1 MSASVMILGAG
12 PLQVPGILEAKAL
25 GLRTVAVD
33 GNASAPGLPFA
44 DKAVVA
50 NILDP
55 DAVGDIART
64 ERIDALFTLCTEA
77 PMRCLATTASR
88 LGLPALSQAAAY
100 RATDKR
106 LMREAF
112 ANAGAPSPRFQ
123 QVHTLAEAQ
132 GAAAAFGYPVALK
145 IARGAGS
152 RGIYH
157 VRKAAEL
164 GESFARARTYQPED
178 ALLIEEWVEG
188 CEVSVEGLVVG
199 GSVKIVAV
207 TDKEVFSGAHPVE
220 SGHSQPSQLD
230 DQVQQSIRD
239 AVVAGVRALDLDRT
253 TFHAELKVSPHGPR
267 LIEIGAR
274 LGGDRIS
281 THLTPISTG
290 VNLVRCGLLLALGET
305 PMLAGHQPRGAA
317 IRYFDTGYTGRL
329 DSLDGVRS
337 VYSVP
342 GLELLYL
349 QAEGGGKLRL
359 GFEIG
364 PVRSSLDRYGHV
376 LCSGATAGE
385 AIARAERVRDAL
397 VFSFADGQR
406 RSGGGRLIPQPHPE
420 AHRSIGVAARVG
432 GSPFQA

>member
-1 MSASVMILGAG
+1 MNTSVMILAAG
-12 PLQVPGILEAKAL
+12 PLQLPGILEAKAL
-25 GLRTVAVD
+25 GLRTIAVD
-33 GNASAPGLPFA
+33 GDSSAPGLAFA
-44 DKAVVA
+44 DKGIVA

-55 DAVGDIART
+55 EVVADLARA

-77 PMRCLATTASR
+77 PIRCLAAIASR
-88 LGLPALSQAAAY
+88 FGLPALSKAAAY

-112 ANAGAPSPRFQ
+112 ATAGAPSPRFK
-123 QVHTLAEAQ
+123 QVHTLAETQ
-132 GAAAAFGYPVALK
+132 VAAAGFGYPVALK

-152 RGIYH
+152 RGIYQ
-157 VRKAAEL
+157 VRQAAEL
-164 GESFARARTYQPED
+164 GESFAQARTLQSED

-188 CEVSVEGLVVG
+188 CEVSVEGFVVH

-207 TDKEVFSGAHPVE
+207 TDKEVFRGAHPVE

-230 DQVQQSIRD
+230 DPVQQSIRD
-239 AVVAGVRALDLDRT
+239 AVVAGVHALELDWT
-253 TFHAELKVSPHGPR
+253 TFHAELKISPQGPR

-305 PMLAGHQPRGAA
+305 PVVAGHQPRGAA
-317 IRYFDTGYTGRL
+317 IRYFDTGHTGRL
-329 DSLDGVRS
+329 KSLTGVRN

-342 GLELLYL
+342 ELELLYL
-349 QAEGGGKLRL
+349 ESERGGKLSL
-359 GFEIG
+359 GSEIG

-376 LCSGATAGE
+376 LCSGTTAGE
-385 AIARAERVRDAL
+385 AIARAERVRDML
-397 VFSFADGQR
+397 VFSFVDGQCR
-406 RSGGGRLIPQPHPE
+406 TGSGRLILRSQIE
-420 AHRSIGVAARVG
+420 DRRSIAVGAGVG
-432 GSPFQA
+432 G

>member
-1 MSASVMILGAG
+1 MSTSVMILAAG

-33 GNASAPGLPFA
+33 GDTSAPGLPLA

-55 DAVGDIART
+55 DAVGDIARA

-77 PMRCLATTASR
+77 PMRCLATLASR
-88 LGLPALSQAAAY
+88 LALPALSQAAAY

-112 ANAGAPSPRFQ
+112 AKAGAPSPRFKP
-123 QVHTLAEAQ
+123 VCTLAEAQ
-132 GAAAAFGYPVALK
+132 VAAAGFGYPVALK

-157 VRKAAEL
+157 VRRAAEL
-164 GESFARARTYQPED
+164 VESFARARTHQPEG
-178 ALLIEEWVEG
+178 ALLVEEWVEG
-188 CEVSVEGLVVG
+188 CEVSVEGWVAG

-207 TDKEVFSGAHPVE
+207 TDKEVLGGAHPVE

-230 DQVQQSIRD
+230 DRVQQLIRD
-239 AVVAGVRALDLDRT
+239 AVVAGVRALDLDWT

-267 LIEIGAR
+267 IIEIGAR

-305 PMLAGHQPRGAA
+305 PVPAGHERRGAA

-349 QAEGGGKLRL
+349 QAARGGTL
-359 GFEIG
+359 GCGVEIG
-364 PVRSSLDRYGHV
+364 PVHSSHDRYGHV

-385 AIARAERVRDAL
+385 AIARAERVRDTL

-406 RSGGGRLIPQPHPE
+406 RSGSGRLILQSHPKS
-420 AHRSIGVAARVG
+420 RPSLGVATSVG
-432 GSPFQA
+432 G

>member
-1 MSASVMILGAG
+1 MSTSVMILAAG
-12 PLQVPGILEAKAL
+12 PLQLPGILEAKAL

-33 GNASAPGLPFA
+33 GDCSAPGLSSA
-44 DKAVVA
+44 DKGVVA

-55 DAVGDIART
+55 DVVADLARA

-77 PMRCLATTASR
+77 PVRCLATVASR
-88 LGLPALSQAAAY
+88 LGLPAFSEAAAY

-112 ANAGAPSPRFQ
+112 ATAGAPSPRFK

-132 GAAAAFGYPVALK
+132 AFAAEFGYPVALK

-152 RGIYH
+152 RGIYQ
-157 VRKAAEL
+157 VRKPAAL
-164 GESFARARTYQPED
+164 GASFAQARTFQSEG

-188 CEVSVEGLVVG
+188 CEVSVEGFVAH
-199 GSVKIVAV
+199 GSVNIVAV
-207 TDKEVFSGAHPVE
+207 TDKEVFGGDHPVE

-230 DQVQQSIRD
+230 DAVQQSIRD
-239 AVVAGVRALDLDRT
+239 AVVAGVHALELDGT
-253 TFHAELKVSPHGPR
+253 TFHAELKASPQGPR

-305 PMLAGHQPRGAA
+305 PVLARHPLRGAA
-317 IRYFDTGYTGRL
+317 IRYFNTGYTGRL
-329 DSLDGVRS
+329 ESLRGVRN

-342 GLELLYL
+342 DLELLSL
-349 QAEGGGKLRL
+349 QSERGGKLGL
-359 GFEIG
+359 GLEIG
-364 PVRSSLDRYGHV
+364 PVHSSLDRYGHV
-376 LCSGATAGE
+376 LCSGATASE
-385 AIARAERVRDAL
+385 ASARAERARDML

-406 RSGGGRLIPQPHPE
+406 RTGSGRAIVSSHFE
-420 AHRSIGVAARVG
+420 CE
-432 GSPFQA
+432 

>member
-1 MSASVMILGAG
+1 MNTSVMILAAG
-12 PLQVPGILEAKAL
+12 PLQLPGIFEAKAL

-33 GNASAPGLPFA
+33 GDSSAPGLSFA
-44 DKAVVA
+44 DKGVVA

-55 DAVGDIART
+55 DAVADLARA

-77 PMRCLATTASR
+77 PVRCLATIASR
-88 LGLPALSQAAAY
+88 LGLPALSKAAAY

-112 ANAGAPSPRFQ
+112 ATAGAPSPRFQ
-123 QVHTLAEAQ
+123 QVHTLAQAQ
-132 GAAAAFGYPVALK
+132 ACAAEFGYPVALK

-152 RGIYH
+152 RGIYQ
-157 VRKAAEL
+157 VRKAAAL
-164 GESFARARTYQPED
+164 GESFAQARTHQPED

-188 CEVSVEGLVVG
+188 CEVSVEGFVVN
-199 GSVKIVAV
+199 GSVNIVAV
-207 TDKEVFSGAHPVE
+207 TDKQVFCGAHPVE

-230 DQVQQSIRD
+230 DPVQQSIRD
-239 AVVAGVRALDLDRT
+239 AVVAGVHALELDWT
-253 TFHAELKVSPHGPR
+253 TFHAELKVSPQGPR

-290 VNLVRCGLLLALGET
+290 VNLVRCGLLLALGQM
-305 PMLAGHQPRGAA
+305 PVVVGHQRRGAA
-317 IRYFDTGYTGRL
+317 IRYFNTGYTGRL
-329 DSLDGVRS
+329 ESLNGVRN

-349 QAEGGGKLRL
+349 QSERGGKLGL

-364 PVRSSLDRYGHV
+364 LVHSSLDRYGHV

-385 AIARAERVRDAL
+385 AIARTERVRDTL
-397 VFSFADGQR
+397 VFNFADRECRTG
-406 RSGGGRLIPQPHPE
+406 SGRPILQSHLE
-420 AHRSIGVAARVG
+420 DRRSIGVGAG
-432 GSPFQA
+432 GGG